1 MGGIMEHTEKLT
13 QLDHWLE
20 SAGITFFCKEPMSR
34 HTTLRIGGP
43 AERLVCPDSERQFLM
58 AAKFCR
64 QLGLP
69 IQLIGRGSNLLVS
82 DQGLPGV
89 VLCPRAETGEILC
102 TGEGRFR
109 LPSGLTLARAANF
122 AAEQGCTGLEFAHGI
137 PGTVGGAVYMNA
149 GAYGG
154 EMKDCITRVEVL
166 QPTGEVCWIPAEEC
180 GFGYRSSRFSHSGEW
195 VLAAEV
201 QLQLGNSREIYAEMD
216 RLAAA
221 RREKQPLEYPSAG
234 SAFKRPPEG
243 TPPAAALIDRCG
255 LKGLQ
260 VGGAQVSE
268 KHAGFIIN
276 RGGATAADVAELM
289 RQVQKTVQEQEGIL
303 LEPEIRFLGS
313 FGEGL

>member
-1 MGGIMEHTEKLT
+1 MEYTEKLT
-13 QLDHWLE
+13 QLDSRLTA
-20 SAGITFFCKEPMSR
+20 AGITFYREEPMSR

-43 AERLVCPDSERQFLM
+43 AERLVCPDSERQLLT
-58 AAKFCR
+58 AAKLCR
-64 QLGLP
+64 ELELP
-69 IQLIGRGSNLLVS
+69 VLLIGRGSNLLVS
-82 DQGLPGV
+82 DQGLRGV
-89 VLCPRAETGEILC
+89 VLCPRAETGEITC

-109 LPSGLTLARAANF
+109 LPAGLTLARAANF
-122 AAEQGCTGLEFAHGI
+122 AAEQGYAGLEFAHGI

-154 EMKDCITRVEVL
+154 EMKDIITRVEVL
-166 QPTGEVCWIPAEEC
+166 DSDGTVRWLPADEC
-180 GFGYRSSRFSHSGEW
+180 GFSYRHSRFSHSGEW
-195 VLAAEV
+195 VLSAEV
-201 QLQLGNSREIYAEMD
+201 QLTPGCSREIYAVMD
-216 RLAAA
+216 RLGTA

-276 RGGATAADVAELM
+276 RGGATASEVAELM
-289 RQVQKTVQEQEGIL
+289 RQVQKTVQEREGVL
-303 LEPEIRFLGS
+303 LEPEIRLLGS
-313 FGEGL
+313 FEEGM

>member
-1 MGGIMEHTEKLT
+1 MEYTEKLS
-13 QLDHWLE
+13 QLDQGLAA
-20 SAGITFFCKEPMSR
+20 AGITFFREEPMSR

-43 AERLVCPDSERQFLM
+43 AERLVCPDSERQFL
-58 AAKFCR
+58 AAVKLCR
-64 QLGLP
+64 ELELP
-69 IQLIGRGSNLLVS
+69 VHLIGRGSNLLVS
-82 DQGLPGV
+82 DQGLRGV
-89 VLCPRAETGEILC
+89 VLCPRAEMGEIVT

-109 LPSGLTLARAANF
+109 LPAGLTLARAANY
-122 AAEQGCTGLEFAHGI
+122 AAEQGFAGLEFAHGI

-154 EMKDCITRVEVL
+154 EMKDIITRVEVL
-166 QPTGEVCWIPAEEC
+166 DPDGTVRWLPAEEC
-180 GFGYRSSRFSHSGEW
+180 GFSYRHSRFSHSGEW
-195 VLAAEV
+195 ILSAEV
-201 QLQLGNSREIYAEMD
+201 QLTPGCSREIYAAMD

-268 KHAGFIIN
+268 KHAGFVIN
-276 RGGATAADVAELM
+276 RGGATAADVVALM
-289 RQVQKTVQEQEGIL
+289 RQVRKTVQEREGVL
-303 LEPEIRFLGS
+303 LEPEIRLLGS
-313 FGEGL
+313 FEEGM